1 MWVDWLLSVTGLG
14 SGNQG
19 LLGEQ
24 RRVFG
29 EHISATIVYWE
40 QGVKNP
46 CGGFLVTAQV
56 TEPSTPHAAGYRAA
70 ALLKARSVIDLVFSW
85 AWF

>member
-1 MWVDWLLSVTGLG
+1 VWVDWLLSVTGLG

-19 LLGEQ
+19 LLGEH
-24 RRVFG
+24 RKHGVFG

-46 CGGFLVTAQV
+46 CGGFLVTAQIA
-56 TEPSTPHAAGYRAA
+56 EPNTT
-70 ALLKARSVIDLVFSW
+70 
-85 AWF
+85 